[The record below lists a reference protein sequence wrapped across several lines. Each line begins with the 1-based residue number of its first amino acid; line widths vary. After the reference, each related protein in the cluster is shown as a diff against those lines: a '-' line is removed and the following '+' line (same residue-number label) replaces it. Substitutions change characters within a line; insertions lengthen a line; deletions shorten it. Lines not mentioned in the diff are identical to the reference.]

1 MNYAEIVLLG
11 AALSA
16 DAFAVTVSNCCTY
29 TQERRCRLLLMPVF
43 FGFFQGF
50 MPCLGYVLGG
60 VAAELIETY
69 SGIVT
74 LAILGVI
81 GTNMI
86 VEGVRA
92 IRHSADEAAE
102 EECAREKSG
111 GRLAIGM
118 LFLQA
123 IATAIDA
130 FAVGVSLRAQAV
142 AIIPASTIIACT
154 TAVFCI
160 AAIFIGHRLGSLL
173 GDRAEVVGGA
183 VLVAIGIHA
192 FLA

>member
-29 TQERRCRLLLMPVF
+29 TQERRRRLLLMPVF

-50 MPCLGYVLGG
+50 MPYLGYVLGG

-74 LAILGVI
+74 LVILGVI

-111 GRLAIGM
+111 GRLTIWM

-142 AIIPASTIIACT
+142 AIIPASTIVACT
-154 TAVFCI
+154 TAIFCVV
-160 AAIFIGHRLGSLL
+160 AIFIGRRLGSLL

-183 VLVAIGIHA
+183 VLVAIGIRA